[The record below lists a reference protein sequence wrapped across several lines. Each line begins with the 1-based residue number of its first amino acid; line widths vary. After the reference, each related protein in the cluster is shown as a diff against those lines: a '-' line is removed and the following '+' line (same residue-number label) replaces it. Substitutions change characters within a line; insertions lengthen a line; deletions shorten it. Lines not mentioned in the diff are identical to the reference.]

1 MLFDIKLFVSELQQ
15 MKSSYVLN
23 EKDKVE
29 RYS

>member
-15 MKSSYVLN
+15 MTSSYVLN